1 MNVLSKIKNYIHNPR
16 IFLRVVLNH
25 LGPLIKD
32 DETFIRLKWKLSDM
46 QYPLD
51 LDNPKTFCE
60 KLQWL
65 KLNDRHPEYTQMV
78 DKASAKDYVASIVG
92 DKYIIPT
99 YGIWDSV
106 DEIEWDK
113 LPEKFVVKST
123 GDSGGVVVC
132 KDKAKLD
139 IPAAIAKLKR
149 CGNRNYYSQN
159 REYPYRDVKHRYI
172 AEALLENG
180 VDSDLPDYKFFC
192 FDGEPKYCQVIR
204 DRNTKETIDFYNM
217 NWEHEEFVGLNPVA
231 RNGMNPVA
239 RPSNLEEMIEVCRK
253 LSSGKRFVRVD
264 LFLVGGNAYF
274 GELTF
279 FPASGLGEFT
289 PLKYNKILGDMLT
302 LPGVNGGGKCLIVNE
317 KEILVFPGINPHD
330 DIKDYK
336 FFCFNGEPK
345 YCQVIGE
352 RSKKMLIDFFD
363 MDWNHMPFL
372 EPMDTDFAPYPIS
385 KPKNFEEMKS
395 VARKLAADKP
405 FSRIDLYNIDG
416 TIYFGEITFFPTSGL
431 GGFEPV
437 DWDYRFGEY
446 LMLPLAGK

>member
-1 MNVLSKIKNYIHNPR
+1 MQNPR

-25 LGPLIKD
+25 LAPLIKD

-46 QYPLD
+46 QYPLN
-51 LDNPKTFCE
+51 LENPKTFSE

-99 YGIWDSV
+99 YGIWDSI

-132 KDKAKLD
+132 KNKAKLD
-139 IPAAIAKLKR
+139 IPAAVAKLKK
-149 CGNRNYYSQN
+149 CGTRNYYYQN
-159 REYPYRDVKHRYI
+159 REYPYRDVKHRFI
-172 AEALLENG
+172 AEALLENK
-180 VDSDLPDYKFFC
+180 SDTALFDYKFFC
-192 FDGEPKYCQVIR
+192 FDGEPKFLYVSDTKAHTLAFLNIDWTPAPFSRTDYIKMVVIPE
-204 DRNTKETIDFYNM
+204 K
-217 NWEHEEFVGLNPVA
+217 
-231 RNGMNPVA
+231 
-239 RPSNLEEMIEVCRK
+239 PSNLQEMIDIVRK
-253 LSSGKRFVRVD
+253 LSKGRPHVRVD
-264 LFLVGGNAYF
+264 LYNVANHVYF

-279 FPASGLGEFT
+279 FTCSGMIPFE
-289 PLKYNKILGDMLT
+289 PSDYDRIIGDMLT
-302 LPGVNGGGKCLIVNE
+302 LPGENGGGNTVIVENG
-317 KEILVFPGINPHD
+317 EIFIYPCVNPLD

-363 MDWNHMPFL
+363 MDWNHMPFH
-372 EPMDTDFAPYPIS
+372 EPMNTEFAPYPIC

-395 VARKLAADKP
+395 VAKKLAADKP

-416 TIYFGEITFFPTSGL
+416 TIYFGEITFFPTTGL

-437 DWDYRFGEY
+437 EWDYKFGDLLE
-446 LMLPLAGK
+446 LPKNSYRIV